1 MNAKL
6 LSDACTLLD
15 DVAEF
20 FSGVADRFADTDVL
34 LHNVGRFLSYAPGE
48 PMLFSSGTFWVLF
61 LLFMPLYALL
71 RSRLWYMLTFVVGFS
86 FFFYYKSSGWFV
98 LLLMGTSIIDWTV
111 SRIMTRTVT
120 RWKRVCLMW
129 FSILV
134 SLSVLGYF
142 KYANFFLWNWNA
154 MVEGNFQPLDIILP
168 VGISFYT
175 FQSISYVVDVYK
187 GRVSA
192 TETWLEYVFFLSF
205 FPALVAGPIVRAD
218 YFLPQIRENHHATK
232 TELYAALW
240 MILAGVVKKAVVA
253 DYIAQ
258 YNDLI
263 FSNPTGYSG
272 FESLMGVVGYTM
284 QIYCDF
290 SGYSDMAIGL
300 ALIIGFRLNRNFD
313 FPYKSKNLTEFWRRW
328 HISLSSWLRDYVYIP
343 LGGNRKGT
351 FRTYLNNFLTMLIG
365 GLWHGAAWKFVFW
378 GAMHGVG
385 LAIHKASMPLLRRIP
400 DVWPVK
406 AVSWILTIL
415 YVSLLWVFFRADS
428 WIDSWLIIKNIFT
441 NFSLD
446 YVVPFVEVRFVWVI
460 MMGFIILTHSLPS
473 RWIDGCSTLFVRSW
487 WIVKLIVFLIVIQLV
502 LEFAGEDV
510 APFIYFQF

>member
-1 MNAKL
+1 MTAGVDISTVAANAGAML
-6 LSDACTLLD
+6 GYTPA
-15 DVAEF
+15 
-20 FSGVADRFADTDVL
+20 
-34 LHNVGRFLSYAPGE
+34 E
-48 PMLFSSGTFWVLF
+48 PMLFSSGTFWALF
-61 LLFMPLYALL
+61 LIFMPLYALV
-71 RSRLWYMLTFVVGFS
+71 RNRLWYMLTFVVGFS
-86 FFFYYKSSGWFV
+86 LFFYYKSSGWFV
-98 LLLMGTSIIDWTV
+98 LLLGATSLIDWTV
-111 SRIMTRTVT
+111 SRLMVRTDVKWRRKLLAT
-120 RWKRVCLMW
+120 V
-129 FSILV
+129 SIIV
-134 SLSVLGYF
+134 SLSVLAYF
-142 KYANFFLWNWNA
+142 KYANFFLWNWNR

-187 GRVSA
+187 GRVA
-192 TETWLEYVFFLSF
+192 PTATWLEYVFFLSF

-218 YFLPQIRENHHATK
+218 YFLPQIRANYHATR

-240 MILAGVVKKAVVA
+240 MIICGILKKAVIA

-263 FSNPTGYSG
+263 FASPTGYSG
-272 FESLMGVVGYTM
+272 FESLMGVIGYTM

-300 ALIIGFRLNRNFD
+300 AMIMGFRLSRNFD

-351 FRTYLNNFLTMLIG
+351 LRTYLNNFLTMLIG

-385 LAIHKASMPLLRRIP
+385 LAVHKATLPLTRRLP
-400 DVWPVK
+400 DSWWVR
-406 AVSWILTIL
+406 AVGWSVTMV

-428 WIDSWLIIKNIFT
+428 WLDSWLIIKNIFT
-441 NFSLD
+441 NFSID
-446 YVVPFVEVRFVWVI
+446 YIGPFLSVRWMWVI
-460 MMGFIILTHSLPS
+460 MMTVIITAHALPS
-473 RWIDGCSTLFVRSW
+473 GVIDRLSTAFVRSW
-487 WIVKLIVFLIVIQLV
+487 WVVKLIVFLVVVQLV

>member
-1 MNAKL
+1 MTAGVDISTVAANAGAML
-6 LSDACTLLD
+6 GYTPA
-15 DVAEF
+15 
-20 FSGVADRFADTDVL
+20 
-34 LHNVGRFLSYAPGE
+34 E
-48 PMLFSSGTFWVLF
+48 PMLFSSGTFWALF
-61 LLFMPLYALL
+61 LIFMPLYALV
-71 RSRLWYMLTFVVGFS
+71 RNRLWYMLTFVVGFS

-98 LLLMGTSIIDWTV
+98 LLLGATSLIDWTV
-111 SRIMTRTVT
+111 SRLMVRTDVKWRRKLLAT
-120 RWKRVCLMW
+120 V
-129 FSILV
+129 SIIV
-134 SLSVLGYF
+134 SLSVLAYF
-142 KYANFFLWNWNA
+142 KYANFFLWNWNR

-187 GRVSA
+187 GRVA
-192 TETWLEYVFFLSF
+192 PTATWLEYVFFLSF

-218 YFLPQIRENHHATK
+218 YFLPQIRANYHATR

-240 MILAGVVKKAVVA
+240 MIICGILKKAVIA

-263 FSNPTGYSG
+263 FASPTGYSG
-272 FESLMGVVGYTM
+272 FESLMGVIGYTM

-300 ALIIGFRLNRNFD
+300 AMIMGFRLSRNFD

-328 HISLSSWLRDYVYIP
+328 HISLTSWLRDYVYIP

-351 FRTYLNNFLTMLIG
+351 LRTYLNNFLTMLIG

-385 LAIHKASMPLLRRIP
+385 LAVHKATLPLTRRLP
-400 DVWPVK
+400 DTWWVR
-406 AVSWILTIL
+406 AVGWSVTMV

-428 WIDSWLIIKNIFT
+428 WLDSWLIIKNIFT
-441 NFSLD
+441 NFSID
-446 YVVPFVEVRFVWVI
+446 YIGPFLSVRWMWVVMMTVI
-460 MMGFIILTHSLPS
+460 ITAHALPS
-473 RWIDGCSTLFVRSW
+473 GVIDRLSTAFVRSW
-487 WIVKLIVFLIVIQLV
+487 WVVKLIVFLLVVQLV